1 MHADCRQNI
10 TTIILY
16 FFLQCSTSCGTGL
29 QVRTVECHDN
39 HGAHNTQCDPHSH
52 PLSIQPCST
61 GIVCATEAPF
71 GTEPTIGD
79 ISSSIEISEITVE
92 KHKHQEKLSKEKYI
106 ERDDS
111 EDDED
116 EDEELVD
123 KKEMY
128 LSDEPQVYRPLVY
141 QYSVPRAERLVD
153 PNVPNEP
160 T

>member
-1 MHADCRQNI
+1 M
-10 TTIILY
+10 
-16 FFLQCSTSCGTGL
+16 
-29 QVRTVECHDN
+29 
-39 HGAHNTQCDPHSH
+39 
-52 PLSIQPCST
+52 
-61 GIVCATEAPF
+61 
-71 GTEPTIGD
+71 
-79 ISSSIEISEITVE
+79 SEKQAE
-92 KHKHQEKLSKEKYI
+92 KQKVQEKLSKEKYN

-128 LSDEPQVYRPLVY
+128 LSDEPQVHRPLVY

>member
-1 MHADCRQNI
+1 M
-10 TTIILY
+10 
-16 FFLQCSTSCGTGL
+16 SCGTGL

-39 HGAHNTQCDPHSH
+39 HGAHNTQCDPLSH

-61 GIVCATEAPF
+61 GIVCTTEAP
-71 GTEPTIGD
+71 
-79 ISSSIEISEITVE
+79 SSTGATTDDSIEMPE
-92 KHKHQEKLSKEKYI
+92 KQTTEQDKIPEKLKEKYV
-106 ERDDS
+106 EHDDS
-111 EDDED
+111 EDEED

-128 LSDEPQVYRPLVY
+128 LSDEPQVHRPLVY